1 MRGRKKMGKKSA
13 VMGAKKKKGIMAD
26 AKATKKRKTGYETK
40 NKRLMQAAKRRMTPR
55 KKM

>member
-13 VMGAKKKKGIMAD
+13 AMGAKKKGIMAD
-26 AKATKKRKTGYETK
+26 AKATKKKKTGYETK
-40 NKRLMQAAKRRMTPR
+40 NKRLMQSAKRKMTPR